1 MSITTELEKD
11 IIQADHNGNLI
22 LESGNIGIGTSA
34 PLCSL
39 YNYEDFRLGTALRF
53 GYLTIGT
60 DKLLSMMGVWDFY
73 GTDVYLNLRYFL
85 TKRPGC
91 KRKDKKGDK
100 RNATDCIKN

>member
-1 MSITTELEKD
+1 MV
-11 IIQADHNGNLI
+11 A
-22 LESGNIGIGTSA
+22 
-34 PLCSL
+34 SL